1 MNSEVLDS
9 NVKPTSWKLRLRALG
24 VESHVTIPVTLL
36 IVGSCL
42 LMGLHGDQLIAG
54 WIYRWE
60 GHQWA
65 LKDSWLTEQ
74 LVHKVGRNLSI
85 GAGLAVLAAAIVS
98 EWVPRVSA
106 WRRPMFRLFLSVALS
121 TIIVSL
127 VKKVSGMDCPWDLSA
142 FGGSRELFGF
152 FDARPA
158 GYRASG
164 CFPAGHASAGYS
176 WLALYFFALEVK
188 PRLRYAALGLG
199 AGLGLVFG
207 ISQQL
212 RGAHFLSHDL
222 WTAAICWFVA
232 LLLYLLW
239 PARPRDAR
247 S

>member
-1 MNSEVLDS
+1 MSSELLGTEVRPS
-9 NVKPTSWKLRLRALG
+9 AWRLRLRALG
-24 VESHVTIPVTLL
+24 IESHVTIPVIVL

-42 LMGLHGDQLIAG
+42 LLGLHGDQVVAA
-54 WIYRWE
+54 WIYGWE

-74 LVHKVGRNLSI
+74 LVHKGGRNLSI
-85 GAGLAVLAAAIVS
+85 GAGLAALLATIAS
-98 EWVPRVSA
+98 EWVPRLAA
-106 WRRPMFRLFLSVALS
+106 WRRPMFRLFVSVALS

-127 VKKVSGMDCPWDLSA
+127 VKKVSGMDCPWDLTT
-142 FGGSRELFGF
+142 FGGPNEPFGF

-176 WLALYFFALEVK
+176 WLALYFLALEAK
-188 PRLRYAALGLG
+188 PRLRFVGLG
-199 AGLGLVFG
+199 VGVGLGMIFG

-232 LLLYLLW
+232 LGLYLIW
-239 PARPRDAR
+239 PARPKN
-247 S
+247 